1 MKTLFYLIIVSATNN
16 GVAYIPFGSE
26 KSCEEARVKMER
38 SFAYGFSSRVTGT
51 CVSSGL

>member
-16 GVAYIPFGSE
+16 GVASVPFG
-26 KSCEEARVKMER
+26 CEEARLKVER
-38 SFAYGFSSRVTGT
+38 SFSYGFGSRVTGT